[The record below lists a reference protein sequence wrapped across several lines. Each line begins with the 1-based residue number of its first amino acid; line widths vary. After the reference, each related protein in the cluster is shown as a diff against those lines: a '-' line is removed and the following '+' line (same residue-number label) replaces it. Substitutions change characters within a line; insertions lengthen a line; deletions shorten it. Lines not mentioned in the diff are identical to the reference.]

1 MSDNNETGVVA
12 DTSVVDVPA
21 ESVDAFNLED
31 LINTHFDNDP
41 VMAEPGLEHKIGLPY
56 EQVLKHIPE
65 NGRKV
70 IQNLRASYTKKTQEL
85 AQERSQLESLR
96 EELDRQ
102 KRMMTDSDW
111 AKGIRAAA
119 EDNTELDVWDEEGR
133 KASIKREAAKMMA
146 EMIKPLQQE
155 IAQEKRA
162 VEIEK
167 FKTAHP
173 DLGEHRVEIAK
184 LLMERSELKLED
196 AYHLVKAKKN
206 TERDELER
214 AAKSAARGQTKEALL
229 KTSTGK
235 NIQSGKLTQPKFK
248 DAWSAYQ
255 WYKANG
261 NG

>member
-1 MSDNNETGVVA
+1 MSENNETGAA
-12 DTSVVDVPA
+12 DTSIVDVPA
-21 ESVDAFNLED
+21 DSVDSFNLED
-31 LINTHFDNDP
+31 LINTHFEDP
-41 VMAEPGLEHKIGLPY
+41 VMSEPGLEHKIGLPY
-56 EQVLKHIPE
+56 DQIIKHIPE

-85 AQERSQLESLR
+85 AQERAQIESLK

-119 EDNTELDVWDEEGR
+119 EDNSELDVWDEDGR

-146 EMIKPLQQE
+146 DMIKPLQQE
-155 IAQEKRA
+155 IAQEKRS

-167 FKTAHP
+167 FKTSHP
-173 DLGEHRVEIAK
+173 DLAEHRVEIAK

-196 AYHLVKAKKN
+196 AYYLVKAKATTKR
-206 TERDELER
+206 EEEER
-214 AAKSAARGQTKEALL
+214 ATKVAHRTQTKEALM

-235 NIQSGKLTQPKFK
+235 NIESGKLTQPKFK

-255 WYKANG
+255 WHKANG
-261 NG
+261 MK

>member
-1 MSDNNETGVVA
+1 MSENNETGAA
-12 DTSVVDVPA
+12 DTSIADVPA
-21 ESVDAFNLED
+21 DSVDSFNLED
-31 LINTHFDNDP
+31 LINTHFEDP
-41 VMAEPGLEHKIGLPY
+41 VMSEPGLEHKIGLPY
-56 EQVLKHIPE
+56 DQIIKHIPE

-85 AQERSQLESLR
+85 AQERAQIESLK

-119 EDNTELDVWDEEGR
+119 EDNSELDVWDEDGR

-146 EMIKPLQQE
+146 DMIKPLQQE
-155 IAQEKRA
+155 IAQEKRS

-167 FKTAHP
+167 FKTSHP
-173 DLGEHRVEIAK
+173 DLAEHRVEIAK

-196 AYHLVKAKKN
+196 AYYLVKAKATTKR
-206 TERDELER
+206 EEEER
-214 AAKSAARGQTKEALL
+214 ATKVAHRTQTKEALM

-235 NIQSGKLTQPKFK
+235 NIESGKLTKPKFK

-261 NG
+261 GR